1 MDLSFIIVN
10 YNTTVL
16 TLACIGSV
24 YQFTQDNK
32 FEVILIDNASAD
44 RSILEVKTLYPD
56 VIFLECPENV
66 GFGRANNLGITHAG
80 GKYVFLL
87 NSDAL
92 LISDAASVFFKFME
106 EDRHRQV
113 GCCGAALIDSDGHDQ
128 ISYGNFPSFREAF
141 SALGFLKLY
150 PNYYRTKLSS
160 GVKNDSDKT
169 RAVDYICGADM
180 FLRKTVL
187 EETGC
192 FDTDFFLY
200 FEEVELSRRIKKAGY
215 LSVILP
221 KVKII
226 HYESA
231 SLGGSLLNNEKA
243 KFLAK
248 SRHIYFRKSQGVLSA
263 MLINKVYALQ
273 ALVFLIVKKN
283 LSYLKMAGILFR
295 S

>member
-92 LISDAASVFFKFME
+92 LISDAASVFLNLWKKTGTG
-106 EDRHRQV
+106 RWAV
-113 GCCGAALIDSDGHDQ
+113 VAL
-128 ISYGNFPSFREAF
+128 
-141 SALGFLKLY
+141 L
-150 PNYYRTKLSS
+150 
-160 GVKNDSDKT
+160 
-169 RAVDYICGADM
+169 
-180 FLRKTVL
+180 
-187 EETGC
+187 
-192 FDTDFFLY
+192 
-200 FEEVELSRRIKKAGY
+200 
-215 LSVILP
+215 
-221 KVKII
+221 
-226 HYESA
+226 
-231 SLGGSLLNNEKA
+231 
-243 KFLAK
+243 
-248 SRHIYFRKSQGVLSA
+248 
-263 MLINKVYALQ
+263 
-273 ALVFLIVKKN
+273 
-283 LSYLKMAGILFR
+283 
-295 S
+295 